1 MKKLSALL
9 ILSLAFVSLTP
20 SLAFA
25 VKPDGTGNSKP
36 PSTSTPELVGYDISY
51 PQCGRRLPSDHYF
64 GVVGVNGGTAAN
76 GNPCL
81 AEQLTWAKNAKDGS
95 KQDKVQLYVN
105 TANPGEYIDQVSTWP
120 TSSTAENPFGPC
132 DWTNT
137 TACSW
142 QYGWNRSVAAHNEY
156 FTPAAQAAGISSSAT
171 PYVWW
176 LDIEMANTWQSG
188 SGEALKRNV
197 ATLEG
202 MAAYYQAKGA
212 RVGLYTTA
220 TQWNDITGNFV
231 SSGSNLN
238 GLANWRPSGASLS
251 NAISNCNVEPLTAGG
266 YISMTQYVQKNIDHN
281 HSCI

>member
-1 MKKLSALL
+1 MKKLFALL

-25 VKPDGTGNSKP
+25 VKPDGAGNSKP

-64 GVVGVNGGTAAN
+64 GMVGVNGGTAAN
-76 GNPCL
+76 VNPCL
-81 AEQLTWAKNAKDGS
+81 AEQLTWAKSAKDGS

-120 TSSTAENPFGPC
+120 TSSTTENLFGPC
-132 DWTNT
+132 DGTNT
-137 TACSW
+137 LACSW

-156 FTPAAQAAGISSSAT
+156 FVPAAQAAGVSSSAT

-176 LDIEMANTWQSG
+176 LDIETANTWQSG
-188 SGEALKRNV
+188 SDEALMRNV

-220 TQWNDITGNFV
+220 VQWNGITGNFID
-231 SSGSNLN
+231 SGSNLN
-238 GLANWRPSGASLS
+238 DLANWRPSGASLS
-251 NAISNCNVEPLTAGG
+251 NAISNCSVTPLTIGG
-266 YISMTQYVQKNIDHN
+266 YIALTQYVQKNIDHN